1 MKYSP
6 HSRKSNQGR
15 KSLYIAQISLGPF
28 SVQFQTHPHQGEGST
43 DVGPKPWQWISV
55 ASALRSSSLSRL
67 PGASGTTVKKGRNTL
82 RVSNPWGKDQMKSQF
97 ESRAASSTSSRVA
110 SGEPYAMF
118 SWTVPAKRMGSWKTT
133 PIRSRQDSGVKDRMS
148 AIAKVSRQLCRCS
161 EQAPLTCTVER
172 YSPLVRIIKPAQKL
186 FYRGLPTTARSPTD
200 RQFTHPS
207 HLCTYTKATLVPRS
221 MVKVTPL
228 STSTSFRLG

>member
-1 MKYSP
+1 
-6 HSRKSNQGR
+6 
-15 KSLYIAQISLGPF
+15 
-28 SVQFQTHPHQGEGST
+28 
-43 DVGPKPWQWISV
+43 
-55 ASALRSSSLSRL
+55 
-67 PGASGTTVKKGRNTL
+67 
-82 RVSNPWGKDQMKSQF
+82 MKSQF

-200 RQFTHPS
+200 RQFTYPS
-207 HLCTYTKATLVPRS
+207 HLWHLHQSNTRPPLDGKGYTLEHLHLFPTRIGEANVLEADRTVAFWRESGADSEGNDGGTIEQPEDS
-221 MVKVTPL
+221 GSGTH
-228 STSTSFRLG
+228 T